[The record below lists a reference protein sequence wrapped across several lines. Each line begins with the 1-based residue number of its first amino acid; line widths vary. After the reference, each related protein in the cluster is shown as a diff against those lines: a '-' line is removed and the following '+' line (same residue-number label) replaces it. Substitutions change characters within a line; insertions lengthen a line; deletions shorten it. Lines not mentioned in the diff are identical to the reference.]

1 MLSKQDKQWLS
12 QFLGKALEQ
21 QSTRFDQKLDA
32 LRVELVQAMAEGF
45 SECASAGQM
54 DRVEKRLSSVED
66 RLAKVEEGLTRVQAR
81 TGSLEQKFSWVE
93 RNMVTKEYLDD
104 RLGERSKK
112 ELILHKGHTN
122 KISSFVQKLYIK
134 GILSGKEANGILALE
149 PFSHKIKEHE

>member
-54 DRVEKRLSSVED
+54 DRVEKRV
-66 RLAKVEEGLTRVQAR
+66 AGLEARV
-81 TGSLEQKFSWVE
+81 GSLEQKFSWVE

-112 ELILHKGHTN
+112 ELLLHKGHNN